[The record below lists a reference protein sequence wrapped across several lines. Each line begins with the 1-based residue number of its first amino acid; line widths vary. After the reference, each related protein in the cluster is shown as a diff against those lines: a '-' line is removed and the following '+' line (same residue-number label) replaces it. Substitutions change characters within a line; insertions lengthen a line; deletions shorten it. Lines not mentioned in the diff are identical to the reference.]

1 MLMTSKNLANHS
13 RMAVATFP
21 SCIPANTYGTT
32 IFWAEEYWTFTKIM
46 KLCQIYPHLDFTGL
60 IDPFFK
66 KSFLNLIEQE
76 PHKKLIG
83 IKKYNEISEK
93 IWEINRRILNI
104 ATSHAP
110 SRFIVKNYHQEYGD
124 SLGIITIDAHYDLNN
139 CGFTHGAWLSK
150 DLAGITAAIGGWAE
164 KTSDLN
170 ASTSFA
176 FFSPNLN
183 DLINNREFA
192 EWLKGKKIHVTLD
205 LDYYRSSKLN
215 FLGYSNYWHRD
226 KIIGHSMNIEQELE
240 ESTIDKL
247 LSNQFMVG
255 KHLGFFSN
263 LENFIENKKNSIKKE
278 SSEIFSTIYI
288 ISKLIK
294 KSSAKLIS
302 IDFVEYSPICDWH
315 LLTINEF
322 IRNYSKLLRIIT
334 PIIH

>member
-1 MLMTSKNLANHS
+1 MSVDKNFLNLS
-13 RMAVATFP
+13 NKTLATFP

-32 IFWAEEYWTFTKIM
+32 IFWAEEYWAFIKIM
-46 KLCQIYPHLDFTGL
+46 KLCQIYPYLDFTGL

-66 KSFLNLIEQE
+66 KSFLSLIEKE

-83 IKKYNEISEK
+83 IKAYNEISEK
-93 IWEINRRILNI
+93 IWETNRRVLNI

-110 SRFIVKNYHQEYGD
+110 SRFIAQDYHQKYGD
-124 SLGIITIDAHYDLNN
+124 SLRIITIDAHYDLDN
-139 CGFTHGAWLSK
+139 CGFTHGAWLSN
-150 DLAGITAAIGGWAE
+150 DLVGITAVIGGWAE

-170 ASTSFA
+170 TITSFA

-183 DLINNREFA
+183 NLINNRKFV
-192 EWLKGKKIHVTLD
+192 EWLKGKKIHITLD

-215 FLGYSNYWHRD
+215 FLGYSNYWHRN

-240 ESTIDKL
+240 ESTSDKL
-247 LSNQFMVG
+247 LSNQLMVG
-255 KHLGFFSN
+255 KHLGLFSN

-278 SSEIFSTIYI
+278 SSEIFRTIYV

-322 IRNYSKLLRIIT
+322 IKNYAYFLSMINPVLHK
-334 PIIH
+334 